1 MKKAKKPAKP
11 KTAKFRAIDVEFDW
25 SNEEWIRTFLL
36 PIRIA
41 SKIIDRDDNE
51 LQKMLANHIEDGTV
65 TAIVESWLDTEKH
78 LRALTDMLHCVLARY
93 SIVLKRMGH
102 EPAKPPVSRKE
113 SRT

>member
-1 MKKAKKPAKP
+1 MKKVKKPAKP
-11 KTAKFRAIDVEFDW
+11 KTAKFSAIAVEFDW
-25 SNEEWIRTFLL
+25 SNEEWLRTFLL

-51 LQKMLANHIEDGTV
+51 LQKMLANHDEGTV
-65 TAIVESWLDTEKH
+65 TAIVESWLSTEKH

-102 EPAKPPVSRKE
+102 ESAKPPVSRKE
-113 SRT
+113 PRT